1 MTNLH
6 PKRRWFVP
14 TPGHLLVALLA
25 VEGFLFLAER
35 CRWMSKGWPVVMAV
49 ASVGAFLLLM
59 FLWFLAALIFRLRF
73 QFSILSLLLLPVVV
87 ATAFGWLVPEMEQ
100 ARKQRKVVEEIMEAG
115 GQVCYDYQQ
124 SFHDTTSKPP
134 EPAWLRGLLGD
145 DLFADVTMVEFNFGS
160 AQVSDAGLEHL
171 KGLTQLQWL
180 YLSNTAIS
188 DAGLEHLRGLT
199 QLQWLDLLN
208 TNVSDAGLEHLKGLT
223 RLQEL
228 RLGGTGVSDAGVKK
242 LKQVLPK
249 CQFLP

>member
-1 MTNLH
+1 
-6 PKRRWFVP
+6 
-14 TPGHLLVALLA
+14 
-25 VEGFLFLAER
+25 
-35 CRWMSKGWPVVMAV
+35 MSKGWPVVMAV